1 MMTHTALLLHKVD
14 GPAQSS
20 RAETQQR
27 AASMDED
34 LELIQRV
41 AQQDRQ
47 AFELLYHR
55 YARRL
60 GSYLSRLLR
69 QRELVEEVVDDVMLV
84 VWQSA
89 ARFDPTAR
97 FSTWLFGIAHHKALK
112 ALGRAANKPLP
123 MPPVPREE
131 ASDQDNPEGVV
142 THQDLER
149 TLAQAL
155 DTLTPTQRAVVEL
168 TFYQDYSYPEIA
180 VITGCPVNTV
190 KTRMFHA
197 RRHLAAYFASRG
209 LHRSAGAREE
219 SV

>member
-1 MMTHTALLLHKVD
+1 MMTHTAVLLHKVD

-27 AASMDED
+27 ASSMDED
-34 LELIQRV
+34 RELIQRV
-41 AQQDRQ
+41 AQHDRQ

-55 YARRL
+55 YARPL

-89 ARFDPTAR
+89 AHFDPTAR
-97 FSTWLFGIAHHKALK
+97 FSTWLFGIAHHKARK

-123 MPPVPREE
+123 RPTVPREE

-155 DTLTPTQRAVVEL
+155 DTLSPTQRAVVEL

-209 LHRSAGAREE
+209 LYRSAGAREE